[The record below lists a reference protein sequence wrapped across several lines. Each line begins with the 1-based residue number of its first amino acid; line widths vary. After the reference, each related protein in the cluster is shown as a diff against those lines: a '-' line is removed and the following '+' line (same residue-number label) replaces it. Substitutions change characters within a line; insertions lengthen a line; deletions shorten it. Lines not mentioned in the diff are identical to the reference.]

1 MFTLNCKGKLLILD
15 RPMVMGILNI
25 TPDSFYIGHLN
36 KSKDEI
42 IRVVAQMIEDGAD
55 IIDIG
60 GQTTKPGSW
69 RLSAD
74 EELERIIPVIEQ
86 IQLKFPSTIL
96 SVDTYES
103 KVAQV
108 AVEAGVSIINDIS
121 SGEMDTNMYE
131 VAAKLQV
138 PYICM
143 HMQGTPE
150 TMQQNPVYDDAV
162 KDILDYFI
170 KKINT
175 LQQAGIKDI
184 IIDPGFGFGKTVEHN
199 FKLLK
204 ELNLFNIL
212 QKPILAGISR
222 KSFIYKTLQLSAD
235 HSLNGTTVLNT
246 LALQKGASFLRVH
259 DVKEATQAVRLFQ
272 AYQSA

>member
-1 MFTLNCKGKLLILD
+1 
-15 RPMVMGILNI
+15 MVMGILNM
-25 TPDSFYIGHLN
+25 TPDSFYTGHLD
-36 KSKDEI
+36 KSTDEI
-42 IRVVAQMIEDGAD
+42 IGVVAQMIEDGAD

-60 GQTTKPGSW
+60 GQTTKPGSR

-74 EELERIIPVIEQ
+74 EELKRIIPVIEQ

-96 SVDTYES
+96 SVDTFES
-103 KVAQV
+103 KVAKV
-108 AVEAGVSIINDIS
+108 SVDAGVSIINDIS
-121 SGEMDTNMYE
+121 SGEMDLKMYE
-131 VAAKLQV
+131 TVAELQV

-150 TMQQNPVYDDAV
+150 TMQQNPVYEDAV

-170 KKINT
+170 KKINV
-175 LQQAGIKDI
+175 LQKAGIKDI

-222 KSFIYKTLQLSAD
+222 KSFIYKTLQLTPD

>member
-15 RPMVMGILNI
+15 RPMVMGILNM
-25 TPDSFYIGHLN
+25 TPDSFYTGHLD
-36 KSKDEI
+36 KSTDEI
-42 IRVVAQMIEDGAD
+42 IGVVAQMIEDGAD

-60 GQTTKPGSW
+60 GQTTKPGSR

-74 EELERIIPVIEQ
+74 EELKRIIPVIEQ

-96 SVDTYES
+96 SVDTFES
-103 KVAQV
+103 KVAKV
-108 AVEAGVSIINDIS
+108 SVDAGVSIINDIS
-121 SGEMDTNMYE
+121 SGEMDLKMYE
-131 VAAKLQV
+131 TVAELQV

-150 TMQQNPVYDDAV
+150 TMQQNPVYEDAV

-170 KKINT
+170 KKINV
-175 LQQAGIKDI
+175 LQKAGIKDI

-222 KSFIYKTLQLSAD
+222 KSFIYKTLQLTPD